1 MKTAKRQ
8 RLEAAG
14 WKVGDAADF
23 LGLTPEES
31 RLIELRIAVTRAV
44 RRCREARGMTQ
55 AELAARMKSSQPRV
69 AKVEGG
75 AADVSLDLAF
85 KALFAAG
92 GGMADVK
99 PVRRPTKVRAT
110 RPA

>member
-1 MKTAKRQ
+1 MNATKRQ

-14 WKVGDAADF
+14 WKVGDAAE
-23 LGLTPEES
+23 LVGLTPAEA
-31 RLIELRIAVTRAV
+31 RLVDLRLAVSQAV
-44 RRCREARGMTQ
+44 RRCREAKGMTQ
-55 AELAARMKSSQPRV
+55 AELAARMKSNQPRV
-69 AKVEGG
+69 AKLEGG

-92 GGMADVK
+92 GSMADVK
-99 PVRRPTKVRAT
+99 PLRRSSKPRAA